1 MKNNIDKEPP
11 ITGVLTEPFNAT
23 PQEIE
28 QIKAAIKKRQDEQP
42 LPGALTVPMDFDSD
56 EYKIHRKILDERIK
70 SMSPE
75 EKRQVVLIRM
85 EYKIKNYL
93 DAEVTEDEIIIVGQF
108 IKMYL
113 DKINVKQDKFAK
125 HIGISTSYF
134 NKILSGQHNI
144 NPELSVIL
152 GQLFQIDP
160 KVWVQIQLKND
171 YILIEKTKNEY
182 KEKNAQYAMAV

>member
-1 MKNNIDKEPP
+1 MKNNIDKEPLS
-11 ITGVLTEPFNAT
+11 GALTEPFNAT
-23 PQEIE
+23 PQEME
-28 QIKAAIKKRQDEQP
+28 QIKAAIKKHQE
-42 LPGALTVPMDFDSD
+42 A
-56 EYKIHRKILDERIK
+56 
-70 SMSPE
+70 MSPE
-75 EKRQVVLIRM
+75 EKRQVVLICM

-93 DAEVTEDEIIIVGQF
+93 DAEVTEDEIIIVGEF

-125 HIGISTSYF
+125 HIGISTSNF

-182 KEKNAQYAMAV
+182 KEKNVRYAMAV

>member
-1 MKNNIDKEPP
+1 MKNSIKEPLS
-11 ITGVLTEPFNAT
+11 GALTEPFNAT
-23 PQEIE
+23 PQEME
-28 QIKAAIKKRQDEQP
+28 QIKAAIKKHQE
-42 LPGALTVPMDFDSD
+42 A
-56 EYKIHRKILDERIK
+56 
-70 SMSPE
+70 MSPE
-75 EKRQVVLIRM
+75 EKRQVELIRM

-93 DAEVTEDEIIIVGQF
+93 DAEVTEDEIIIVGEF

-113 DKINVKQDKFAK
+113 DKINVKQDEFAK
-125 HIGISTSYF
+125 HIGISLSYF

-182 KEKNAQYAMAV
+182 KEKNVRYAMAV

>member
-1 MKNNIDKEPP
+1 MKNNIDKEPLS
-11 ITGVLTEPFNAT
+11 GALTEPFNAT
-23 PQEIE
+23 PQEME
-28 QIKAAIKKRQDEQP
+28 QIKAAIKKHQDNE
-42 LPGALTVPMDFDSD
+42 LLSGALTVPMDFDSE
-56 EYKIHRKILDERIK
+56 EYKAHRKILDERIN

-75 EKRQVVLIRM
+75 EKRQVELIRM

-93 DAEVTEDEIIIVGQF
+93 DAEVAEDEIIIVGEF

-113 DKINVKQDKFAK
+113 DKINVKQDEFAK
-125 HIGISTSYF
+125 HIGISLSNF
-134 NKILSGQHNI
+134 REILSGQHNI
-144 NPELSVIL
+144 NPKLSVIL

-182 KEKNAQYAMAV
+182 KEKNVRYAMTV

>member
-1 MKNNIDKEPP
+1 MKNNMDKEPP
-11 ITGVLTEPFNAT
+11 FTGALTEPFNAT
-23 PQEIE
+23 PQEME
-28 QIKAAIKKRQDEQP
+28 QIKAAIKKHQE
-42 LPGALTVPMDFDSD
+42 A
-56 EYKIHRKILDERIK
+56 
-70 SMSPE
+70 MSPE

-93 DAEVTEDEIIIVGQF
+93 DAEVTEDEIIIVGEF

-113 DKINVKQDKFAK
+113 DKVNVKQDKFAK
-125 HIGISTSYF
+125 HIGISLSNF
-134 NKILSGQHNI
+134 NEILSGQHNI

-182 KEKNAQYAMAV
+182 KEKNVQYAMAV

>member
-1 MKNNIDKEPP
+1 MKNNIDKEPLS
-11 ITGVLTEPFNAT
+11 GALTEPFNAT
-23 PQEIE
+23 PQEME
-28 QIKAAIKKRQDEQP
+28 QIKAAIKKHQDNE
-42 LPGALTVPMDFDSD
+42 LLSGALTVPMDFDSE
-56 EYKIHRKILDERIK
+56 EYKAHRKILDERIN

-75 EKRQVVLIRM
+75 EKRQVELIRM

-93 DAEVTEDEIIIVGQF
+93 DAEVAEDEIITVGEF

-113 DKINVKQDKFAK
+113 NKINVKQDEFAK
-125 HIGISTSYF
+125 HIGISTSNF

-144 NPELSVIL
+144 NPKLSVIL

-182 KEKNAQYAMAV
+182 KEKNVRYAMAV